1 MDKVQSMNDVVRLLE
16 LLKATQIN
24 KSRPIMI
31 CDGSI
36 INLKVLSSVFK
47 KLEYTELSLINNPG
61 DMIEKIMES
70 SSDNHII
77 VYNLNDPN
85 LNGIE
90 LIQELS
96 NLNLLNNK
104 KFLMMMP
111 KRNIKLENYIQ
122 QLAEVVILVKPIS
135 ADKLLHAMEVIHSPN

>member
-31 CDGSI
+31 CDESI

-47 KLEYTELSLINNPG
+47 KLDYSDLALVNNPG
-61 DMIEKIMES
+61 DMIEKIIES
-70 SSDNHII
+70 DCDNHII

-85 LNGIE
+85 VNGIE